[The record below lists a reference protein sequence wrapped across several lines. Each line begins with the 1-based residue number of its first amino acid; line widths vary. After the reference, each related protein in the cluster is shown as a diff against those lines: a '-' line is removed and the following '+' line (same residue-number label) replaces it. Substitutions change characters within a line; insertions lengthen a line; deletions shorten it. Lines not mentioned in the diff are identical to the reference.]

1 MKKIKYGIALSMALL
16 SFASFSM
23 TDFSGKWIG
32 SINDEDG
39 TPYSNL
45 SLKINQVADK
55 LNGSYCYVTQKGK
68 RIDCADDGEDNLHG
82 SVSGDKANMF
92 FNSTFGGKN
101 GRAELSINHEG
112 MMWKLVSDPIAGEF
126 YAPKS
131 FLLKKEDA
139 KLTRMMKTRTF
150 STDSFTITIVNGCGD
165 FNVSCQDVT
174 YYGLRNKDNSQIKLG
189 GRTIDDDKT
198 HHATG
203 AIFKSGIVEYR
214 IFFAPPSLKVTQGNK
229 VLVSQIGRWM

>member
-1 MKKIKYGIALSMALL
+1 MRKIKYSIAISTVLL
-16 SFASFSM
+16 SFSSFSM

-39 TPYSNL
+39 MPYSNL
-45 SLKINQVADK
+45 SLKINQSGGK
-55 LNGSYCYVTQKGK
+55 LNGSYCYVTQRGN
-68 RIDCADDGEDNLHG
+68 RIDCPDDREDNLHG
-82 SVSGDKANMF
+82 SVSGDKANIF

-101 GRAELSINHEG
+101 GKAELSINQLG

-131 FLLKKEDA
+131 FSLKKEGA
-139 KLTRMMKTRTF
+139 KLTSMMKARTF
-150 STDSFTITIVNGCGD
+150 STDSFTITIVNGCGN

-174 YYGLRNKDNSQIKLG
+174 YYGLRNKDNSQIKLS

-203 AIFKSGIVEYR
+203 AIFKSGIVEYH
-214 IFFAPPSLKVTQGNK
+214 ISFEPPTLKVTQGNK
-229 VLVSQIGRWM
+229 VLVSQTGSWM